1 MSRTIV
7 IFTDEEIEN
16 LAKGVEV
23 SDEVNSIIYMNETAY
38 RKSRLRE
45 KIELERDKKW

>member
-7 IFTDEEIEN
+7 IFTDEEIED
-16 LAKGVEV
+16 LMDGREV
-23 SDEVNSIIYMNETAY
+23 NDEVNSIIYMNETAY
-38 RKSRLRE
+38 HNSRLKQ

>member
-7 IFTDEEIEN
+7 IFTDEEIED
-16 LAKGVEV
+16 LMDGREV
-23 SDEVNSIIYMNETAY
+23 NDEVNSTIYMSETTY
-38 RKSRLRE
+38 RNSRLRE